1 MSDGMSNQES
11 YLTQSDDVLRDP
23 RITDDWVRTDALGDL
38 DLEDNWE
45 IHVGNP
51 DWGMEVTGIID
62 SVSLVMGGTHWKVQ
76 LKSLAFPLLI
86 PNNTVTRL
94 DLA

>member
-1 MSDGMSNQES
+1 MNDGMSNLDS

-23 RITDDWVRTDALGDL
+23 RIADEWVQADALGDL

-45 IHVGNP
+45 IHVGHP
-51 DWGMEVTGIID
+51 DGTEVTGEID
-62 SVSLVMGGTHWKVQ
+62 SVSASKDGRHWVVK
-76 LKSLAFPLLI
+76 LKSLAYPVLI
-86 PNNTVTRL
+86 PNNTDRI